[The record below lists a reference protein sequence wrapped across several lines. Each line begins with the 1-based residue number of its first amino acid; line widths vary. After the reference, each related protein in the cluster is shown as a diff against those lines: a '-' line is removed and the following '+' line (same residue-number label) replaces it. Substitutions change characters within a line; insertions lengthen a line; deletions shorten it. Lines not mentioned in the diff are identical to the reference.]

1 MAGCFPGAWR
11 VAASPKAAT
20 VPVSS
25 RIILRYHFPVA
36 LRRATVLPDGASL
49 PYCALPGALSG
60 AFVAPL
66 PVLPLFGVFFVL

>member
-1 MAGCFPGAWR
+1 MAGCFPDAWR
-11 VAASPKAAT
+11 IAASPKAAT

-36 LRRATVLPDGASL
+36 LRRATVLP
-49 PYCALPGALSG
+49 YCALPGALSG